1 MNAIR
6 PLQPGL
12 FVVSLDFELA
22 WGIRHLPWMHSY
34 MPNLIGA
41 RSAVRSL
48 LTTFKEYEI
57 HATWAVVG
65 FLFADSGAT
74 LRQHLPALQPQY
86 VDPKLS
92 PYLALP
98 PEDSRESNDSVF
110 FAPSLIRQIA
120 SVPNQEI
127 GTHTLSHY
135 YCLEPGQ
142 DVETFRADL
151 MAARSLA
158 HQFGID
164 LKSLVFP
171 KNQCRPEFLN
181 VCREVGIIAYRGTPS
196 SWPYLA
202 APEDENQKPLRRL
215 ARLLDDYLPISSV
228 VNKPVPLT
236 SKELPIDVP
245 ASRFLRA
252 YAPQLRLFE
261 RLRLARIKN
270 EMTFAAKSG
279 RLYHLW
285 WHPHNFGVNTELN
298 LRFLRHVLDHYRALH
313 TVYGMESAN
322 IRETVQESLSS
333 THRGAFD
340 RTTERRPMNH
350 NRMRDEAEVITD

>member
-1 MNAIR
+1 MESIGEAHKAKMNVIR
-6 PLQPGL
+6 PPQRGL

-22 WGIRHLPWMHSY
+22 WGVRHLSWMPSY
-34 MPNLIGA
+34 MSNLIGA

-65 FLFADSGAT
+65 FLFADNGVT
-74 LRQHLPALQPQY
+74 LRQCLPALQPQY

-92 PYLALP
+92 PYLDLP
-98 PEDSRESNDSVF
+98 PEDSGESNDSVF

-142 DVETFRADL
+142 DAETFHADL
-151 MAARSLA
+151 MAARRVA

-171 KNQCRPEFLN
+171 KNQCRTDYLN

-202 APEDENQKPLRRL
+202 APEDENRKPLRRL
-215 ARLLDDYLPISSV
+215 ARLLDNYVPIGSV
-228 VNKPVPLT
+228 VNQPVPLT
-236 SKELPIDVP
+236 GKELPIDVP
-245 ASRFLRA
+245 ASRLLRA
-252 YAPQLRLFE
+252 YSPQLRLFE
-261 RLRLARIKN
+261 RLRLARIKS

-298 LRFLRHVLDHYRALH
+298 LRFLRRVLDHYRALH
-313 TVYGMESAN
+313 AAYGMESAN
-322 IRETVQESLSS
+322 IREAAEESSS
-333 THRGAFD
+333 SAHRGASD
-340 RTTERRPMNH
+340 RASERLMEP
-350 NRMRDEAEVITD
+350 